1 MTYQYLTVDMCEKA
15 KSNGGFVDQTTFKT
29 TKTYGFDSFILDV
42 KSMALIDE
50 YIKYIRPL
58 LNPLCDFLLVNRNG
72 LQFSKLTDLMSK
84 LVYDAIGKYIHPTR
98 YRQIIETATSHKL
111 SPHEQFWLSEDQ
123 KHSSTV
129 ARVHYKKLRSRDVA
143 RKGQECMRKLRS
155 MTLQDSS
162 TDDSVSDDSSAS
174 HNATQN
180 AEDIVDTLPE
190 TSAMSG
196 KAFCNQPRKAPKKRL
211 KFTEEE
217 DASLVKGISKYG
229 IGRWKQMLR
238 DPDLNFNPCRTSDT
252 L

>member
-1 MTYQYLTVDMCEKA
+1 MCEKA
-15 KSNGGFVDQTTFKT
+15 KSNGGSVDQTTFKT

-58 LNPLCDFLLVNRNG
+58 LNPLCVFLLVNRNG

-84 LVYDAIGKYIHPTR
+84 LVYDAFGKYIHPTR
-98 YRQIIETATSHKL
+98 YRKIIETASSHKL

-129 ARVHYKKLRSRDVA
+129 ARVHYKQLRSRDVA

-162 TDDSVSDDSSAS
+162 TEDSVSDDPS
-174 HNATQN
+174 ATQN

-196 KAFCNQPRKAPKKRL
+196 KETFK
-211 KFTEEE
+211 
-217 DASLVKGISKYG
+217 IY
-229 IGRWKQMLR
+229 
-238 DPDLNFNPCRTSDT
+238 
-252 L
+252 